1 MLSVGEIRSTA
12 RQILNGKWKD
22 AALLNVIPVL
32 IAIIFTGEASNTLD
46 FFGIEFFDQNVVNEA
61 TEYSMNNFIN
71 FKSIIVDLV
80 TILFAT
86 GVAFTLLD
94 LVRNSQFKID
104 PLSDSLRIFK
114 QGHVIQVLAI
124 YIITGFFV
132 ILWSLLLIIPG
143 IIASLAYSQAYYI
156 YKDSEAN
163 GENLTVMDCISRSK
177 ELMAGYKGKL
187 FLLELS
193 FIGWHLIGALTFGL
207 GYLFITPYI
216 QTAKAV
222 FYNDLLDNSQ
232 VY

>member
-94 LVRNSQFKID
+94 LVRNSHSKID

-177 ELMAGYKGKL
+177 ELMDGYKGKL

>member
-1 MLSVGEIRSTA
+1 M
-12 RQILNGKWKD
+12 
-22 AALLNVIPVL
+22 
-32 IAIIFTGEASNTLD
+32 
-46 FFGIEFFDQNVVNEA
+46 VNEA
-61 TEYSMNNFIN
+61 TEYGMNNFIN

-94 LVRNSQFKID
+94 LVRNSHSKID

-177 ELMAGYKGKL
+177 ELMDGYKGKL

>member
-94 LVRNSQFKID
+94 LVRNSHSKID

>member
-61 TEYSMNNFIN
+61 TEYGMNNFIN

-94 LVRNSQFKID
+94 LVRNSHSKID

-177 ELMAGYKGKL
+177 ELMDGYKGKL

>member
-46 FFGIEFFDQNVVNEA
+46 FFGIEFFDQNMVNEA
-61 TEYSMNNFIN
+61 TEYGMNNFIN

-94 LVRNSQFKID
+94 LVRNSHSKID
-104 PLSDSLRIFK
+104 PLSDSLQIFK
-114 QGHVIQVLAI
+114 QGQVIQVLAI

-163 GENLTVMDCISRSK
+163 GENLSVMDCISRSK

>member
-61 TEYSMNNFIN
+61 TEYGMNNFIN

-80 TILFAT
+80 AILFAT

-94 LVRNSQFKID
+94 LVRNSHSKID

>member
-1 MLSVGEIRSTA
+1 MLSVGEIRRTA

-46 FFGIEFFDQNVVNEA
+46 FFGIEFFDQNMVNEA
-61 TEYSMNNFIN
+61 TEYGMNNFIN

-94 LVRNSQFKID
+94 LVRNSHSKID

-156 YKDSEAN
+156 YKDSEAK
-163 GENLTVMDCISRSK
+163 GENLSVMDCISHSK
-177 ELMAGYKGKL
+177 ELMAGNKGKL

>member
-61 TEYSMNNFIN
+61 TEYGMNNFIN

-94 LVRNSQFKID
+94 LVRNSHSKID